1 MFWIQKSKSR
11 FFKILDEKDVK
22 KIVFDYLVNCE
33 HLWNFFY
40 FLPFKRYISQNL
52 DTFLYMQT
60 KSKKADKRFLNQ
72 KGFSTNLVHQTKKL
86 ITHLNFFISLFSLC
100 LYQKQI
106 FISLTKYW
114 FFLRKS
120 LCKWDSEAFKLP
132 LFLFQALCLHLS
144 PRLPR
149 FYFSPENK
157 STTRRVKCENIS
169 QQVWL
174 KKYLLNDAPT
184 YSNIY
189 QSFKLREFVR
199 VRKCQ
204 NWIFHKTLEK
214 KIKFYVSLCS
224 IKGMVFD
231 EKWTDTQANLNLW
244 VIFFT
249 KVHDDSRWNF
259 NEAFSTFFHS
269 CF

>member
-120 LCKWDSEAFKLP
+120 LCKWDSEAFKLYSIVFVSSALFAFVSP
-132 LFLFQALCLHLS
+132 SPSFLFL
-144 PRLPR
+144 PREQKHNTTGEMR
-149 FYFSPENK
+149 EYK
-157 STTRRVKCENIS
+157 STGVIEEIFTQRCS
-169 QQVWL
+169 YL
-174 KKYLLNDAPT
+174 LKYL
-184 YSNIY
+184 S
-189 QSFKLREFVR
+189 KL
-199 VRKCQ
+199 
-204 NWIFHKTLEK
+204 
-214 KIKFYVSLCS
+214 
-224 IKGMVFD
+224 
-231 EKWTDTQANLNLW
+231 
-244 VIFFT
+244 
-249 KVHDDSRWNF
+249 
-259 NEAFSTFFHS
+259 
-269 CF
+269 